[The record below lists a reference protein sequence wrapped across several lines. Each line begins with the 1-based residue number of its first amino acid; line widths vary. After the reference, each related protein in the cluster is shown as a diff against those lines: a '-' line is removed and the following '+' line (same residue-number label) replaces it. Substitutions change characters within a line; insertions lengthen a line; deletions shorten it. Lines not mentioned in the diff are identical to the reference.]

1 MEGGHMG
8 IKVNGIV
15 DKNFQT
21 KRGVRHD
28 DPLSPIF
35 LIL

>member
-1 MEGGHMG
+1 MEGGHMD
-8 IKVNGIV
+8 IKVNDIV
-15 DKNFQT
+15 GKNFQT
-21 KRGVRHD
+21 KIGVRHG